1 MHVKNE
7 LLYSGT
13 DAPWPLWSQ
22 GSFHQRN
29 ALKTEWA
36 NRIEQ
41 GPPFTL
47 TGLYNFKLIE
57 I

>member
-41 GPPFTL
+41 GAPFTL